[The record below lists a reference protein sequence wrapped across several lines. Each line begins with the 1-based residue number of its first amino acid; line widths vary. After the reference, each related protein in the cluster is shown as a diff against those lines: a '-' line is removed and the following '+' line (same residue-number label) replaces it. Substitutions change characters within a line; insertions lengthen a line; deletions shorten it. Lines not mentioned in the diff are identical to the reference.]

1 MRDEREEKVIC
12 SVTNSATALNVIPNS
27 YPICQFSLHVYI
39 RPFERISTCSLLYC
53 HSLQEID

>member
-1 MRDEREEKVIC
+1 EKVIC
-12 SVTNSATALNVIPNS
+12 SVTNSATAFIPNS

>member
-12 SVTNSATALNVIPNS
+12 SVTNSATAFIPNS

-39 RPFERISTCSLLYC
+39 RPFERISICSLLYC